1 MFSRS
6 RKAKGSA
13 NDQRRTHEAHL
24 TNLSELGLLGPGL
37 IPPRSGG
44 GGGWGKEIERPT
56 YTSSTVRSFNNGAS
70 LPEKN
75 VSIAGGTLRA
85 PSHRSSPSTGSIKS
99 RESSSRAGSSTG
111 IMNSD
116 RTRSRRERTFVG
128 SECAVCEEPL
138 EHTLRGERILQFS
151 CTHVSHEACFY
162 EFIREFESQYCPT
175 CNAPLH
181 LDTSRGGNVLD
192 IGKDMDRLLPPSR
205 QNDGADA
212 NGEPEKISSMVR
224 SVSVQ
229 DSRSQGTPTP
239 TQPWDDQAA
248 RPPSRGSNQRQGA
261 GGMGMGRD
269 MGRDMGREMG
279 MGGGHPNY
287 QPNNSYQPNN
297 NYQQNNYQQNG
308 GPPAR
313 GTLRDSRDTGPMS
326 DRYTT
331 PSRHARS
338 DSEAT
343 GVASSGGYPETTQ
356 SGPPRRHDYDVQA
369 METSLASP
377 RGHMTRNPIPAP
389 TVTVRSE
396 FPTISRS
403 RQQQTLTCL
412 VTVEVP
418 DIKWRP
424 DPEDLQNGPPMMPPQ
439 SVRADEG
446 AFAMRPSSPAR
457 SAPRF
462 YPYESPEVLAE
473 MTENLRNRVDNW
485 HGLDFSRFGKL
496 RLYGTLRVG
505 KDKVSWQELECFL
518 FAEMLICVKEKKN
531 AQPAA
536 TQWGDDDSVP
546 RKSTRCTLKGSIL
559 IKKHLNEVSESGTVD
574 ENVLTLSL
582 SVAELPHF
590 HLRFENRNQ
599 LKLWQQALLD
609 LNAVETSPV
618 RSPDYDRGDFS
629 ETDEDDWQQRTP
641 SSSRPQRVSSLGSSW
656 GGAKSAT
663 TAPTE
668 YTNFARSPL
677 QQSVHVPVDVVV
689 VVPISASMQGV
700 KINLVRDALRFM
712 VHTLGER
719 DRMGLVTFGSSGG
732 GVPIVGMTTKAWS
745 GWSNVLNSIKP
756 VGQKSHRADVVEG
769 ANVAM
774 DLLMGRKYNNPIA
787 TIMLISDA
795 STSDADSVDF
805 VVSRAEAAKYVFS
818 HNDFQLNDAKSSRIT
833 IHSFGLGMTHK
844 PDTMIELST
853 RTKASYTY
861 VKDWMMLRECLAG
874 CLGAMQTLSHQNV
887 KLKLKLPEGSPA
899 KFHKI
904 SGALQITKR
913 ATGRDAEA
921 ALGDLRFGDKRDILV
936 QLVIMPDNTS
946 QEQLPQDPW
955 DNIVSGL
962 EALGGPVDQDELQRT
977 VSVEEVPLIQADL
990 SWGDILRDGTVQHTR
1005 PSLLAITMLPASSR
1019 NKSWTS
1025 SSPPIPPHPHIVQR
1039 RMELLTS
1046 DMLTRALT
1054 LVSRGQ
1060 HDRAHTLLNETRSI
1074 LKGLGKG
1081 GLPPV
1086 PPSGALPPVPSSSKS
1101 QPSTPHP
1108 ANDTSSPT
1116 VSISTPDR
1124 KHSPSPT
1131 RASSSS
1137 VTGVNQP
1144 QGIPRS
1150 RSNDGLSAFGNGGT
1164 VAAGIDA
1171 NTVAALDAEL
1181 ESSLEWINHPAVF
1194 GRDSRKAV
1202 LQAIGVIS
1210 SQRAFTFRTPIESLW
1225 AGRVSGVKKLTGK
1238 SREWREEGGGEG
1250 GIMEEA

>member
-6 RKAKGSA
+6 HRSRSSKTQGFA
-13 NDQRRTHEAHL
+13 NDQERKTSGVHRSLLA
-24 TNLSELGLLGPGL
+24 ELGLVSSDSSTA
-37 IPPRSGG
+37 RSVSRST
-44 GGGWGKEIERPT
+44 WRTDFDRPT
-56 YTSSTVRSFNNGAS
+56 YDYASSIASARTYGAPSYPDKSSSVTSGNFGAPSISDRSTAS
-70 LPEKN
+70 LRSREN
-75 VSIAGGTLRA
+75 GLR
-85 PSHRSSPSTGSIKS
+85 SPSVAHSTMSSADRS
-99 RESSSRAGSSTG
+99 RP
-111 IMNSD
+111 
-116 RTRSRRERTFVG
+116 RRERTFVG

-162 EFIREFESQYCPT
+162 EFIRDFDGQYCPT

-192 IGKDMDRLLPPSR
+192 I
-205 QNDGADA
+205 
-212 NGEPEKISSMVR
+212 EKLSSMVR
-224 SVSVQ
+224 AASVT
-229 DSRSQGTPTP
+229 DTRSQATPTP
-239 TQPWDDQAA
+239 TPSHWDDQQG
-248 RPPSRGSNQRQGA
+248 RPHSRGSGA
-261 GGMGMGRD
+261 RPGAVGHSGMRD
-269 MGRDMGREMG
+269 
-279 MGGGHPNY
+279 
-287 QPNNSYQPNN
+287 
-297 NYQQNNYQQNG
+297 
-308 GPPAR
+308 GPPR
-313 GTLRDSRDTGPMS
+313 GSTRDSRENRDVPS
-326 DRYTT
+326 SEHRYHGQ
-331 PSRHARS
+331 RHTRS

-369 METSLASP
+369 METSLSSP
-377 RGHMTRNPIPAP
+377 RSVARNPIPAP

-396 FPTISRS
+396 FPTINRS

-418 DIKWRP
+418 DNKWRP
-424 DPEDLQNGPPMMPPQ
+424 DPEDLQIAPPPPAAPNKPEE
-439 SVRADEG
+439 SIRA
-446 AFAMRPSSPAR
+446 PSPAR

-473 MTENLRNRVDNW
+473 MTENLRSRVDNW

-518 FAEMLICVKEKKN
+518 FAEMLICVKEKKH
-531 AQPAA
+531 AHPPQG
-536 TQWGDDDSVP
+536 QWGDDAAS
-546 RKSTRCTLKGSIL
+546 RKATRCTLKGSIL
-559 IKKHLNEVSESGTVD
+559 IKKHLNEVSETGNID

-582 SVAELPHF
+582 SVAELPQF

-618 RSPDYDRGDFS
+618 RSPDYDRGEFS
-629 ETDEDDWQQRTP
+629 ETDEDEWHRT
-641 SSSRPQRVSSLGSSW
+641 SGSSRPQRVSSLASSW

-668 YTNFARSPL
+668 YTNLARSPL
-677 QQSVHVPVDVVV
+677 LPSIHVPVDVVV

-712 VHTLGER
+712 VQALGER
-719 DRMGLVTFGSSGG
+719 DRMGLVTFGSSNG
-732 GVPIVGMTTKAWS
+732 GVPIVGMTTKAWA
-745 GWSNVLNSIKP
+745 GWGNVLNSIKP

-774 DLLMGRKYNNPIA
+774 DLLMNRKYNNPIA

-805 VVSRAEAAKYVFS
+805 VVSRAEAAK
-818 HNDFQLNDAKSSRIT
+818 IT

-887 KLKLKLPEGSPA
+887 KLKLRLPEGSPA

-921 ALGDLRFGDKRDILV
+921 SLGDLRFGDKRDILV
-936 QLVIMPDNTS
+936 QLVIMPDTSS

-962 EALGGPVDQDELQRT
+962 EALGGSVDQDEQRV
-977 VSVEEVPLIQADL
+977 VSVEEVPLIQAEI
-990 SWGDILRDGTVQHTR
+990 SWGDILRDGTSQHTR
-1005 PSLLAITMLPASSR
+1005 PSLLAITMLPASNSKKPWG
-1019 NKSWTS
+1019 N
-1025 SSPPIPPHPHIVQR
+1025 SPAIPPHPHIVQR

-1086 PPSGALPPVPSSSKS
+1086 PPSSNKS

-1108 ANDTSSPT
+1108 GAEGSP
-1116 VSISTPDR
+1116 SLSGTPDR
-1124 KHSPSPT
+1124 KNSPSPT
-1131 RASSSS
+1131 SANPNSGAGFP
-1137 VTGVNQP
+1137 TP
-1144 QGIPRS
+1144 LLPRT
-1150 RSNDGLSAFGNGGT
+1150 RSNDGLGLGGMGPST
-1164 VAAGIDA
+1164 GIDA
-1171 NTVAALDAEL
+1171 TTVAALDAEL

-1225 AGRVSGVKKLTGK
+1225 AGRIGGVKRLTEK